1 MTGPTGGAQ
10 LGVRGRRMVRVLR
23 VSSMPFG
30 VLVWVRPVPG
40 RIGDYVMYVSDAAA
54 QAGIVPP
61 WKTDLGH
68 KGPREGGA

>member
-1 MTGPTGGAQ
+1 M
-10 LGVRGRRMVRVLR
+10 
-23 VSSMPFG
+23 SSMPFG